1 MKFHL
6 TYRGPM
12 PLPGLGVPVGH
23 PSSGAAFSLASR
35 ADRRTQQRTG
45 PGGEAR
51 REVYCLCR
59 GCDKKTREGWMGSIA
74 NPFFSWFLSVI
85 FRGDAPVWI
94 YLDQCQSHLPSLEP
108 TFSHLKMVVSNPF
121 SRGLKNSPHP
131 FLTWVKTESKG

>member
-1 MKFHL
+1 
-6 TYRGPM
+6 M

-59 GCDKKTREGWMGSIA
+59 GCDQKTREGWMGSIA
-74 NPFFSWFLSVI
+74 HPGFFSRFLRVI
-85 FRGDAPVWI
+85 LRGDI
-94 YLDQCQSHLPSLEP
+94 LFGSI
-108 TFSHLKMVVSNPF
+108 
-121 SRGLKNSPHP
+121 
-131 FLTWVKTESKG
+131 